1 MSCASTSPRRRSTSW
16 RCGASAC
23 PRRGSASCR
32 PTAGTR
38 SAPSPTASP
47 CTGSTAPARRSMRS
61 ASRRTRST
69 SRSPAWWMKFCANCG
84 AGVVRRVPPGDTLER
99 WVCEHCGEI
108 HYQNPKL
115 VIGTVPEHEG
125 KVLLCR
131 RAIEPRYGYWTLPA
145 GFMENDET
153 TGQAALRETLEEAG
167 AAVELQEPFTLISV
181 PRVNQVHLFYRAR
194 LRSIEFKPGEETLE
208 VALVDEAGI
217 PWRDIAF
224 RTVAFTLK
232 RWFEDRSRGN
242 YQFH

>member
-1 MSCASTSPRRRSTSW
+1 
-16 RCGASAC
+16 
-23 PRRGSASCR
+23 
-32 PTAGTR
+32 
-38 SAPSPTASP
+38 
-47 CTGSTAPARRSMRS
+47 
-61 ASRRTRST
+61 
-69 SRSPAWWMKFCANCG
+69 MKFCANCG
-84 AGVVRRVPPGDTLER
+84 AAVVQRVPPGDTLRR

-153 TGQAALRETLEEAG
+153 TAQAALRETLEEAG

-194 LRSIEFKPGEETLE
+194 LRSLEYKPGEETLE
-208 VALVDEAGI
+208 VALVEEARI
-217 PWRDIAF
+217 PWQELAF
-224 RTVAFTLK
+224 RTVAYTLK
-232 RWFEDRSRGN
+232 HWFEDRSRGN
-242 YQFH
+242 YQFHAADLQ